1 MQIALTPKQRNLVY
15 LIENGSSRNIAFG
28 GARGGGKS
36 KVVRDAA
43 VYLGFKYNI
52 NVLIFRKYRDDLLK
66 NHIYPLLRDNPELR
80 DNFNKTEMVLYDH
93 NKNPVIKFDYAET
106 EEDIYKVGQGT
117 EYQVIFI
124 DEASQISQ
132 SMMQYLT
139 TACRDSKGL
148 LPSKAKTV
156 YTMNPGGIGHSY
168 LKRVF
173 IDRIFVDNE
182 KADDYQFIQA
192 HVWDNVFWVL
202 TKLFEQGYN
211 VKDYYEVFTEQQR
224 IDFTLKYS
232 DYADNLSGLPEDL
245 KMANLYGDWD
255 IFGGMF
261 FKSFSRQLCIKPF
274 HIPKHWYLVGA
285 VDPGWSSTCAFT
297 LSTKSPEGIIY
308 HLFSYGAKETNPV
321 QHAENINE
329 HIKSFEWTGGR
340 MPDLIVSGHDAW
352 AKQNKYDIVSH
363 EVTFADIFREKG
375 LYLNKANISRV
386 PGWWAWKTLIEEN
399 KWFYF
404 DKYNKELEAEMV
416 AVEHDKNYVEDIEGR
431 GNNPLVHDHYL
442 DSTRYNVM
450 AIRTPYEKEVNKHHP
465 SRKLSKGN
473 AKGKT
478 KF

>member
-1 MQIALTPKQRNLVY
+1 MVIALTPKQKA
-15 LIENGSSRNIAFG
+15 LINKIEFGTARNIGFG

-36 KVVRDAA
+36 RLVRDAA
-43 VYLGFKYNI
+43 LYLGFKYGINI
-52 NVLIFRKYRDDLLK
+52 LIFRKYRDDLLK

-93 NKNPVIKFDYAET
+93 NKNPIIKFDYAET

-117 EYQVIFI
+117 EYQIIFI

-132 SMMQYLT
+132 AMMQYLT
-139 TACRDSKGL
+139 TACRDAQGG
-148 LPSKAKTV
+148 LPSKSKVV
-156 YTMNPGGIGHSY
+156 YTMNPGGVGHSY
-168 LKRVF
+168 LKRTF
-173 IDRIFVDNE
+173 IDRIFLENE
-182 KADDYQFIQA
+182 KADQFDFVQA

-202 TKLFEQGYN
+202 PELLKQGLTI
-211 VKDYYEVFTEQQR
+211 KDYYEVFTEEQR

-232 DYADNLSGLPEDL
+232 DYAENLSSLPHDL
-245 KMANLYGDWD
+245 KMANLYGDWN

-261 FKSFSRQLCIKPF
+261 FRTFSRQLCIKPF
-274 HIPKHWYLVGA
+274 KIPKHWYLVGA

-297 LSTKSPEGIIY
+297 LAAKDPKGIIY
-308 HLFSYGAKETNPV
+308 QLFSYGAKETNPV
-321 QHAENINE
+321 EHADNIL
-329 HIKSFEWTGGR
+329 HHLKTFEWTDGR

-404 DKYNKELEAEMV
+404 DTYNKGLESEMV
-416 AVEHDKNYVEDIEGR
+416 AVEYDKNYVEDIDGR
-431 GNNPLVHDHYL
+431 GNNPLVEDHYL
-442 DSTRYNVM
+442 DSGRYNIM
-450 AIRTPYEKEVNKHHP
+450 AIRTPYEKEVKKHYP
-465 SRKLSKGN
+465 ARKIIIQTK
-473 AKGKT
+473 KGKT